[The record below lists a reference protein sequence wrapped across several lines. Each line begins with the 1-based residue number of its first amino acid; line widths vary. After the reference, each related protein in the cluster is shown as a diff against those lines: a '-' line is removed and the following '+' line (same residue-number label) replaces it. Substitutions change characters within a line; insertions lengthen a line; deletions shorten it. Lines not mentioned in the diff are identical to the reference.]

1 MLTPNQYRARA
12 DAVRQVAK
20 GLTDPNLRAQ
30 MERVAKEYD
39 ALAADA
45 AALAR
50 NTASRALS

>member
-20 GLTDPNLRAQ
+20 GLTDPNLRDQ